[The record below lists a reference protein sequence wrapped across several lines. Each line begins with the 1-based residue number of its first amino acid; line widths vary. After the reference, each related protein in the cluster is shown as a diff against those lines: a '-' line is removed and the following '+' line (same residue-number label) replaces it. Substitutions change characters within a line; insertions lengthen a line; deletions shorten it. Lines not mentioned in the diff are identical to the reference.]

1 MRFTKMQG
9 AGNDFVLIEAGNSQS
24 DWSHLAVTICDR
36 HYGVGAD
43 GLLVLLPSKKADFKM
58 RIFNADG
65 SEANACGNGL
75 RCIVKH
81 YIDETPEGTKLD
93 NITVETQAGI
103 RQARIHHTD
112 GKVAQI
118 QTGMGQPRIGR
129 ENIEVEPGNRA
140 GAKVDITSVMSFPVN
155 VAGTAFEL
163 YLVSMGNPHAIC
175 FLDEPVAGFPLSNI
189 GPLVERH
196 EAFPGGINFEIVNIK
211 DRQSVEARVWEHG
224 VGETLAC
231 GSGACAISVAA
242 KLLGYVGNQVNV
254 KLPGGTLNVEWNSTG
269 EVFLSGPAETVFTGD
284 WA

>member
-9 AGNDFVLIEAGNSQS
+9 AGNDFVLIEAGNSPA
-24 DWSHLAVTICDR
+24 DWSKLAMAICDR

-43 GLLVLLPSKKADFKM
+43 GLLVLLPSKKADFRM

-75 RCIVKH
+75 RCMVKH
-81 YIDETPEGTKLD
+81 YIDGMPDGARLD

-103 RQARIHHTD
+103 RHARIHHTN

-118 QTGMGQPRIGR
+118 QTGMGQPGIGLD
-129 ENIEVEPGNRA
+129 NIQVDPENRA
-140 GAKVDITSVMSFPVN
+140 GATVDITSVMRYPIN
-155 VAGTAFEL
+155 VAGTSLEL
-163 YLVSMGNPHAIC
+163 YLVSMGNPHAVC
-175 FLDEPVAGFPLSNI
+175 FLDEPVAGFALSNI
-189 GPLVERH
+189 GPLVDRH
-196 EAFPGGINFEIVNIK
+196 EAFPEGINVEIVNLK
-211 DRQSVEARVWEHG
+211 TRDLVEARVWEHG

-242 KLLGYVGNQVNV
+242 KLLGYVGSQVDV
-254 KLPGGTLNVEWNSTG
+254 RLPGGTLNVEWNSTG